1 VKWLLT
7 TGAGRFTLTAVP
19 LAVVAAVLWRDRLVA
34 WLGLGLIPLGVWS
47 GVALYMSVA
56 MPRRLIASWRLA
68 AGAFVCALAFTG
80 LLGMFNHPVETVL
93 GQITSGGNVGRL
105 IARAPFEW
113 PVVEP
118 GVPHLLLASL
128 RVAAVGLL
136 AASIFMPRRAASFA
150 AASGRLAVR
159 STAATASWLA
169 MVRARLA
176 ERSEQRRRVREAERL
191 AAIAA
196 FETEASMLEFPPT
209 EVVRSRD
216 AGSPVTGIRPAPP
229 TNDGPSTAME
239 PEPASGSGGARDTAP
254 VGPALRASTGA
265 PLSAPGA
272 LNGSGALHSA
282 AGAASAAAAGAAGVG
297 TKPAVRP
304 SLPHYNWKLPSLDLL
319 KSGRAAS
326 IPQSEIEATSDLI
339 VDTLAEHGVEVKIS
353 QVTAGPA
360 VTMYGIAP
368 GWERSR
374 HRAAGRTDRWEE
386 DEQSRKRVRV
396 DTILAREKDLALAL
410 ASPNIRFEAP
420 IPGESLVGIEVP
432 NAHPSIVTLRSV
444 MQTDA
449 FKEFERKSALPI
461 ALGIA
466 SSSGDVLA
474 DLTKMPHLLVAGA
487 TGSGKSVCMNTI
499 ISGFLLTRTPAQLQM
514 ILIDPK
520 RVELTPYAGVPH
532 LACPPVVEA
541 DRAVRVLK
549 AVVKEMMARYA
560 LFEAAGAKNI
570 AAYNEKSGSR
580 LPYLVVAIDEL
591 ADLMLTSANEV
602 ERLIV
607 RLAQLG
613 RATGVHLIV
622 ATQRPSVDV
631 VTGLIKANFPS
642 RIAFAMSSQVDSRT
656 ILDSNG
662 AERLLGR
669 GDMLFLP
676 IDRPRP
682 MRIQGA
688 FLTDGEVESVVRTW
702 RTSGGPRI
710 PELVVEEAPQATD
723 EDGDHGGDD
732 DSLLNR
738 AQELAQSQTRLS
750 TSLLQRRLR
759 IGYPRAARLMDELE
773 EAGIVGAGEP
783 GKPRQVLVHQ

>member
-1 VKWLLT
+1 
-7 TGAGRFTLTAVP
+7 
-19 LAVVAAVLWRDRLVA
+19 
-34 WLGLGLIPLGVWS
+34 
-47 GVALYMSVA
+47 
-56 MPRRLIASWRLA
+56 
-68 AGAFVCALAFTG
+68 
-80 LLGMFNHPVETVL
+80 
-93 GQITSGGNVGRL
+93 
-105 IARAPFEW
+105 
-113 PVVEP
+113 
-118 GVPHLLLASL
+118 
-128 RVAAVGLL
+128 
-136 AASIFMPRRAASFA
+136 
-150 AASGRLAVR
+150 
-159 STAATASWLA
+159 
-169 MVRARLA
+169 
-176 ERSEQRRRVREAERL
+176 
-191 AAIAA
+191 
-196 FETEASMLEFPPT
+196 
-209 EVVRSRD
+209 
-216 AGSPVTGIRPAPP
+216 
-229 TNDGPSTAME
+229 
-239 PEPASGSGGARDTAP
+239 
-254 VGPALRASTGA
+254 
-265 PLSAPGA
+265 LSAPGA